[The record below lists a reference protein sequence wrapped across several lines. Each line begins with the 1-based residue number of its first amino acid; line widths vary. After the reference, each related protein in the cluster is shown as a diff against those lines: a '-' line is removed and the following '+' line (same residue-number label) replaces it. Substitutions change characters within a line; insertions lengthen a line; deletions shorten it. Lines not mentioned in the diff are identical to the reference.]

1 MDTSYLSQQ
10 VTTIINQL
18 HGYFDEIGVASHER
32 DQRESELFSALSET
46 LHNQLKLVASEKH
59 ELTEQARQLIR
70 TIRQMEAALDDSKVR
85 DDYDRDDDDL
95 KVTLPLLQCIDH
107 LKQKHKTISKLH
119 KERYEQVKKLAEAL
133 ASYASHIEP
142 SFLNIKLPPTSP
154 NAKVSPTFDI
164 SPTYVAAL
172 DNEFTRVYDEYN
184 RRVALVQQLA
194 EEIVMLWGELGTP
207 QAQVDSTIVKCYR
220 ESPEQ
225 LGLHQDD
232 LNRIKSKREKLMEEK
247 RSREKRL
254 KDLRSTIEQL
264 WEKLSI
270 EHADRKAF
278 LAANRGCGM
287 RTINEFEDELA
298 KLEEMKRQNLHLF
311 VENARFKLQEL
322 WDSLYFSEE
331 EMMEF
336 TPAFSDVYSDALLS
350 AHEAEIARLESL
362 KQQRA
367 PILASVEKYR
377 SLIKDRNDLA
387 ASSQDASRLL
397 AKGNKGEKRDPTRL
411 LREEKMRK
419 RIAKDLP
426 KVESELRKVLESW
439 EDEYGRPFLVH
450 GDRYL
455 DELEACS
462 APTSRAA
469 PPRSKTPSN
478 PPPTANTKSVR
489 TAPPAS
495 RNGTLRGV
503 PPRSKTPTASIA
515 RERERNP
522 LASSVHG
529 ASSTYKSSTIKPST
543 VRGSPSKL
551 PAPRAALGAL
561 TDGKNSPERRPKT
574 AAGYR
579 TASDEENFGASTI
592 RGKPVSPGKSSTVRA
607 NPSRMAPP
615 RVPPPKMKDFFS
627 PNMPPTPTPTN
638 YSETSEPSSVIVR
651 HVEPEDVYDDHNS
664 YRSHPSGSTNGSVRS
679 VMVHGCGGGVG
690 RQQPGGYPMAP
701 PSRLGSNN
709 SHSSQA
715 SHLTTGSSQNGG
727 SENWETYTDASDDEY
742 YAQHRGAVKRLT
754 PEGGFEEEQGVGRK
768 MGPAAKVGL
777 GLGIRGGG
785 MMGRE
790 REGTVEGSEGC
801 WTETDDDGVF

>member
-18 HGYFDEIGVASHER
+18 HGYFDEIGVANHER

-95 KVTLPLLQCIDH
+95 RVTCPLLQCIDQ

-119 KERYEQVKKLAEAL
+119 RERYEQVKKLAEAL
-133 ASYASHIEP
+133 TSYASHIEP
-142 SFLNIKLPPTSP
+142 SFLSIKLPPTSP
-154 NAKVSPTFDI
+154 NAKASPTFDI
-164 SPTYVAAL
+164 SPTYVASL
-172 DNEFTRVYDEYN
+172 DTEFTRVYDEYN

-194 EEIVMLWGELGTP
+194 EEIVMLWGELGIP
-207 QAQVDSTIVKCYR
+207 QAQVDSMIVKNYR
-220 ESPEQ
+220 DAPEQ
-225 LGLHQDD
+225 LGLHKDD
-232 LNRIKSKREKLMEEK
+232 IERIKGKREKLMEEK

-254 KDLRSTIEQL
+254 KELRSTVEQL
-264 WEKLSI
+264 WEKLGI
-270 EHADRKAF
+270 ATADQKAF

-311 VENARFKLQEL
+311 VEDARFKLQEL

-350 AHEAEIARLESL
+350 AHEAEIVRLEAL

-367 PILASVEKYR
+367 PILASVDKYR
-377 SLIKDRNDLA
+377 SLIKDRDDLT

-397 AKGNKGEKRDPTRL
+397 AKNNKGEKRDPTRL

-419 RIAKDLP
+419 RIAKELP
-426 KVESELRKVLESW
+426 KVEVELRKVLESW

-462 APTSRAA
+462 GPSKAL

-495 RNGTLRGV
+495 RNGTLRGL
-503 PPRSKTPTASIA
+503 PPRSKTPTADLH
-515 RERERNP
+515 RQRNP
-522 LASSVHG
+522 LASSVHSN
-529 ASSTYKSSTIKPST
+529 ASALKSSAIKPSIA
-543 VRGSPSKL
+543 RGSPSKL
-551 PAPRAALGAL
+551 PTSSSRQPLGAL
-561 TDGKNSPERRPKT
+561 VDGKNSPERPRPMT
-574 AAGYR
+574 AGGHRA
-579 TASDEENFGASTI
+579 ASDEENFGRSTI
-592 RGKPVSPGKSSTVRA
+592 KRGPAGQTPGKSATLRA
-607 NPSRMAPP
+607 NPRMGPP
-615 RVPPPKMKDFFS
+615 ARIPPPKMKDLF
-627 PNMPPTPTPTN
+627 PPTPTPSN
-638 YSETSEPSSVIVR
+638 FSECSADYSGAIVR
-651 HVEPEDVYDDHNS
+651 QIEPEDPYDE
-664 YRSHPSGSTNGSVRS
+664 RGWRGHPSGSTEGSVRS
-679 VMVHGCGGGVG
+679 VMI
-690 RQQPGGYPMAP
+690 RQGAMSSRQGYPMAP

-709 SHSSQA
+709 SHSSQGSA
-715 SHLTTGSSQNGG
+715 MTGFSTQNG
-727 SENWETYTDASDDEY
+727 SENWESYTDASDDEY
-742 YAQHRGAVKRLT
+742 YARQRGKRLT
-754 PEGGFEEEQGVGRK
+754 PEGGFEEEQRFGKGMGNVGL
-768 MGPAAKVGL
+768 GL
-777 GLGIRGGG
+777 GLGIRNGAVMRG
-785 MMGRE
+785 
-790 REGTVEGSEGC
+790 REGTVEGSENQ

>member
-10 VTTIINQL
+10 VTTIVNQL
-18 HGYFDEIGVASHER
+18 HGYFDEIGVPTHER

-70 TIRQMEAALDDSKVR
+70 TIRQMEAALDDTKVR

-95 KVTLPLLQCIDH
+95 QVTCPLLSCIDH
-107 LKQKHKTISKLH
+107 LKQKHKTIAKLH
-119 KERYEQVKKLAEAL
+119 RERYEQVKRLAEAL
-133 ASYASHIEP
+133 GSYASHIEP
-142 SFLNIKLPPTSP
+142 SFLTIKLPPTSP
-154 NAKVSPTFDI
+154 NAKLSPTFDI

-220 ESPEQ
+220 DAPEQ

-232 LNRIKSKREKLMEEK
+232 ITRIKARREKLIDEK
-247 RSREKRL
+247 RAREKRL
-254 KDLRSTIEQL
+254 KDLRATVEQL
-264 WEKLSI
+264 WEKLGI
-270 EHADRKAF
+270 ENADRKAF

-311 VENARFKLQEL
+311 VEDARFKLQEL
-322 WDSLYFSEE
+322 WDNLYFSEE

-350 AHEAEIARLESL
+350 AHEAELARLEAL

-367 PILASVEKYR
+367 PILASVEEYR
-377 SLIKDRNDLA
+377 SLIKDREDLA

-397 AKGNKGEKRDPTRL
+397 GKGAKGEKRDPTRL

-419 RIAKDLP
+419 RIQKTLP
-426 KVESELRKVLESW
+426 KVEAELRKVLTSW

-450 GDRYL
+450 GERYL
-455 DELEACS
+455 DELESLS
-462 APTSRAA
+462 APPVRAA
-469 PPRSKTPSN
+469 PPRSKTPIN
-478 PPPTANTKSVR
+478 PPPAANTKSVR

-495 RNGTLRGV
+495 RNGTMRGL
-503 PPRSKTPTASIA
+503 PPRSKTPNANLL
-515 RERERNP
+515 RERNP

-529 ASSTYKSSTIKPST
+529 SSTLKASTIKPST
-543 VRGSPSKL
+543 VRGSPSKI
-551 PAPRAALGAL
+551 PSRQPLGGLA
-561 TDGKNSPERRPKT
+561 DGGNSPERRPKT
-574 AAGYR
+574 ASGFR
-579 TASDEENFGASTI
+579 TADTENLNTSTI
-592 RGKPVSPGKSSTVRA
+592 KARPTPGKPATLRA
-607 NPSRMAPP
+607 NPTRMGPP
-615 RVPPPKMKDFFS
+615 ARVAPPKMKDFF
-627 PNMPPTPTPTN
+627 PPTPTPTN
-638 YSETSEPSSVIVR
+638 YSDTSDHSSVIVR
-651 HVEPEDVYDDHNS
+651 HVDPEDVYDDQS
-664 YRSHPSGSTNGSVRS
+664 YRSHPSGSTAGSMRS
-679 VMVHGCGGGVG
+679 VMVHGYPSRG
-690 RQQPGGYPMAP
+690 QGGYPMAP

-709 SHSSQA
+709 SQSSHSSQV
-715 SHLTTGSSQNGG
+715 SHVTHSTAVSG
-727 SENWETYTDASDDEY
+727 SENWETYTDASDEDY
-742 YAQHRGAVKRLT
+742 YQRRAEKRLT
-754 PEGGFEEEQGVGRK
+754 PDDGFDEEQVRKGVGMK
-768 MGPAAKVGL
+768 GL

-785 MMGRE
+785 IMGMERA
-790 REGTVEGSEGC
+790 REGTVEGSEA
-801 WTETDDDGVF
+801 WTETDDGEVF